1 MVFGGFI
8 ARIERI
14 KAYSRMNK
22 ISLGYWFKLLPL
34 VFVFSNCGGDSDPN
48 VPTDT
53 YDSGTIH
60 ISVDES
66 FKPVID
72 SQIQVYESSYP
83 KTKIIADYKPEAE
96 CLKDLRVDSVRMII
110 ATRGYT
116 PAEKAFLNDSVHVDA
131 SKEVIA
137 RDAIAVVI
145 NPASNDTTMTMAD
158 ITAILTGVNKK
169 YTPVMDGTSATSTV
183 RFIIDS
189 VLKGGKLSPSTVGAK
204 SSNGVIDYVA
214 KSPNAIGFLGVSW
227 IGNPEDSTQLSYLS
241 KVKVVQIETPDKSKY
256 VTPAQYNIYFRKYP
270 MIRDLVYILKEKNT
284 GLGHGFANFLRGQRG
299 QLIFKR
305 AYLMPV
311 MQPNQIRNAAIRE

>member
-1 MVFGGFI
+1 MYKTGKSFWIRLVALFFI
-8 ARIERI
+8 CTGCDEG
-14 KAYSRMNK
+14 NK
-22 ISLGYWFKLLPL
+22 NGP
-34 VFVFSNCGGDSDPN
+34 SDTFDN
-48 VPTDT
+48 
-53 YDSGTIH
+53 GTIH

-72 SQIQVYESSYP
+72 SQIQVYESSHP
-83 KTKIIADYKPEAE
+83 QTKIIADYKPEAE
-96 CLKDLRVDSVRMII
+96 CLKDLKIDSVRMII

-116 PAEKAFLNDSVHVDA
+116 PAEKAFLNDSMKVDA

-137 RDAIAVVI
+137 RDAIAVVVH
-145 NPASNDTTMTMAD
+145 PGSKDSVMTMD
-158 ITAILTGVNKK
+158 DLRGILTGANKK

-183 RFIIDS
+183 RFLIDS
-189 VLKGGKLSPSTVGAK
+189 VLKGGSLTPSTVGAK
-204 SSNGVIDYVA
+204 SSNGVIDYVS
-214 KSPNAIGFLGVSW
+214 KTPNAIGFLGVSW
-227 IGNPEDSTQLSYLS
+227 IGNPEDSTQLTYLS
-241 KVKVVQIETPDKSKY
+241 KVKVVQIESVDKSKY

-270 MIRDLVYILKEKNT
+270 MIRDLTYILKERHL

>member
-1 MVFGGFI
+1 MFNSGKSIWIRLFALLFI
-8 ARIERI
+8 CTSCSE
-14 KAYSRMNK
+14 
-22 ISLGYWFKLLPL
+22 
-34 VFVFSNCGGDSDPN
+34 GDNSG
-48 VPTDT
+48 PTDT
-53 YDSGTIH
+53 YDNGTIH

-72 SQIQVYESSYP
+72 SQIQVYESSHP

-96 CLKDLRVDSVRMII
+96 CLKDLKIDSVRMVI

-116 PAEKAFLNDSVHVDA
+116 PGEKAFLNDSLKVDA

-137 RDAIAVVI
+137 RDAIAVVVH
-145 NPASNDTTMTMAD
+145 PGAKDTLMTMDA
-158 ITAILTGVNKK
+158 IKAILTVADKK
-169 YTPVMDGTSATSTV
+169 YIPVMDGTSATSTV

-189 VLKGGKLSPSTVGAK
+189 VLKGGALTPTTVGAK
-204 SSNGVIDYVA
+204 SSNGVIDYVS
-214 KSPNAIGFLGVSW
+214 KTPNAIGFLGVSW

-241 KVKVVQIETPDKSKY
+241 KVKVVQIESVDKSKY

-270 MIRDLVYILKEKNT
+270 MIRDLTYILKERNL

-305 AYLMPV
+305 SYLMPV